1 MTSPEEPVPE
11 TTREAAEA
19 LGLLGHEIRMA
30 IVEALADARRVGWQ
44 PRGLTFA
51 ELRRAAGVAD
61 AGKFNY
67 HLDALLG
74 TFVYKEED
82 EYVLTNAGLE
92 IEGTIRADPLEDTV
106 DSRSGPVGRSCPTSG
121 EPIQAVYDEDR
132 TLRVFCPVHGT
143 FFVSDLPPTAVRDRD
158 WQSVVR
164 LGLTYAGWQVRK
176 ARNGGCPHCWGRVS
190 ASAPVDDASD
200 AAWSG
205 EPDPSESA
213 AETVL
218 ASFECEDCGLVFW
231 LPVAACVATHPAVV
245 AYYWEHDVD
254 PTDRWIVGLDLVT
267 GANGTVV
274 GEDPTRIEVVVST
287 TEADDGLVLTLDG
300 ETNVVS
306 VAREPD
312 VAVPRPSDG

>member
-1 MTSPEEPVPE
+1 MTSREQPVPE
-11 TTREAAEA
+11 STQKAAEA
-19 LGLLGHEIRMA
+19 LALLGHEIRMA

-74 TFVYKEED
+74 TFVYKD
-82 EYVLTNAGLE
+82 DDVYVLTNAGLE
-92 IEGTIRADPLEDTV
+92 IEGTIRADALGDAVE
-106 DSRSGPVGRSCPTSG
+106 SRSGPVGRSCPTSG
-121 EPIQAVYDEDR
+121 ESIQAVYEAG
-132 TLRVFCPVHGT
+132 TLRVFCPEHGD
-143 FFVSDLPPTAVRDRD
+143 FFASGLPPAAVRGRD
-158 WQSVVR
+158 WQTVVR
-164 LGLTYAGWQVRK
+164 LGLTYAGWQVQK
-176 ARNGGCPHCWGRVS
+176 ARNGACPHCWGRVT
-190 ASAPVDDASD
+190 ASAPVEDASD
-200 AAWSG
+200 AVWSG
-205 EPDPSESA
+205 DIDPTEA
-213 AETVL
+213 ARETVIV
-218 ASFECEDCGLVFW
+218 AFECADCGLTFW
-231 LPVAACVATHPAVV
+231 LPVAACVVTHPAVV
-245 AYYWEHDVD
+245 AYYWEHGIV
-254 PTDRWIVGLDLVT
+254 PTVGWMVGLDLVT

-312 VAVPRPSDG
+312 VAVPRASDG